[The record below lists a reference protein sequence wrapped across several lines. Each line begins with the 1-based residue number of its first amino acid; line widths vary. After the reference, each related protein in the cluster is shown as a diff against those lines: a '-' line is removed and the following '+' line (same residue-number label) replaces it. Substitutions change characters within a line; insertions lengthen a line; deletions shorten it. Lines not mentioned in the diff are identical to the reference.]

1 MDIGDWLDKIKPG
14 LSRYRAAFVDVG
26 ADDENDLADVARDAE
41 ARRFLDAK
49 LDGLEV
55 RPLDYKKLTRELDAI
70 GRPDD
75 SSASAPPA
83 PAPAPAVP
91 VTPPSGCRVAG
102 GGGRRDPEMEK
113 VLRDL
118 GLEEHFAKLN
128 EEQVDVDSILSEDW
142 TPGSW
147 KAVGVSVGAGVKIR
161 GHARRL
167 RAARIRDARDRPRVG
182 ARAAARA

>member
-1 MDIGDWLDKIKPG
+1 MDIGDWLNNVKKG
-14 LSRYRAAFVDVG
+14 FSRYRSAFVDVG
-26 ADDENDLADVARDAE
+26 ADDENDLADVARDAG

-49 LDGLEV
+49 LKGLEV
-55 RPLDYKKLTRELDAI
+55 RPLDYTKLTRALDAI
-70 GRPDD
+70 GRPD

-83 PAPAPAVP
+83 PAPAPAAP

-142 TPGSW
+142 TP
-147 KAVGVSVGAGVKIR
+147 A
-161 GHARRL
+161 
-167 RAARIRDARDRPRVG
+167 
-182 ARAAARA
+182 